1 MGWLSRR
8 KQRKERDKRIA
19 DATKQLPGSTER
31 IEKALTLPTTCN
43 KRNPFLDRLDPAK
56 EIKPM
61 MRSGRLPSPK
71 PGEKNPFL
79 IDDGQLKDG
88 LAPLQVTNDMVD
100 NSPVSIQGLIR
111 NGAITY
117 TTPSGKH
124 KDTCPLGTPDHIK
137 FYRAPPEYAKTC
149 VNTQKSRW
157 ACRGCEYIGEC
168 KEA

>member
-1 MGWLSRR
+1 MNWL
-8 KQRKERDKRIA
+8 KKIHKWLHQYDG
-19 DATKQLPGSTER
+19 QL
-31 IEKALTLPTTCN
+31 IEKSFKYPQSS
-43 KRNPFLDRLDPAK
+43 KPNPFLDRLDPAK
-56 EIKPM
+56 QLPARGCI
-61 MRSGRLPSPK
+61 RLPSPK

-79 IDDGQLKDG
+79 TDDGQLKDG